1 MINFKDRR
9 LVAFGIQVRL
19 YRERLGLTVEE
30 VAARGYLSVRDLQA
44 IEEGNKNFGFT
55 TFLELCNSL
64 GVKPSDILNFDFEG
78 PES

>member
-9 LVAFGIQVRL
+9 LVAFGIHIRSF
-19 YRERLGLTVEE
+19 REGKGMTVEE
-30 VAARGYLSVRDLQA
+30 VAARGYLSVRDIQS

-55 TFLELCNSL
+55 TFLELCSSL
-64 GVKPSDILNFDFEG
+64 HVKPSDILKFDFER